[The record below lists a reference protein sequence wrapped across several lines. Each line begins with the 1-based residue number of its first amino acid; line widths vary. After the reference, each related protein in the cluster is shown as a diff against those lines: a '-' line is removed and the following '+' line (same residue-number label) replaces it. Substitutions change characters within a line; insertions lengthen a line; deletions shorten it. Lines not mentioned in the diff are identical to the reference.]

1 MFTIASDGSNVYPAR
16 HHGPM
21 TNVRRARVDDLPE
34 VVALIA
40 EHAVY
45 EKADPPA
52 KGLAER
58 LGFLLFGEPEPRL
71 IGLVAELREG
81 GPLVGY
87 ATCSAEVSTWDGE
100 EYLHMDCLYLRDG
113 HRGLGI
119 GELLMDAVRG
129 EARRLGLGQ
138 VQWQTPVWNDGA
150 IRFYGRIGAT
160 SKDKRR
166 FFLPVR

>member
-1 MFTIASDGSNVYPAR
+1 MSRDPV
-16 HHGPM
+16 
-21 TNVRRARVDDLPE
+21 VRRARVEDLAD
-34 VVALIA
+34 VVALIG

-52 KGLAER
+52 PGLEER
-58 LGFLLFGEPEPRL
+58 LRPLLFGQPEPRL
-71 IGLVAELREG
+71 RCLVAELDRVV
-81 GPLVGY
+81 VGY
-87 ATCSAEVSTWDGE
+87 ATCSAEVSTWDGA
-100 EYLHMDCLYLRDG
+100 EYLHMDCLFLRDG

-119 GELLMDAVRG
+119 GELLMDAVRE
-129 EARRLGLGQ
+129 EARALGLGH

-166 FFLPVR
+166 FFLPTP